1 MKSFRLLLNLLLF
14 FPFIGLQAQTLS
26 VESFRLL
33 ENDLAAN
40 TQGTMMRDQNGEVA
54 ALIRVV
60 TSEKGFVFDGGMM
73 GIVGT
78 KQDVGEILLYVPHGI
93 QKITIKHDQ
102 LGVLR
107 DYYFPIPIEKART
120 YELKLVSG
128 RVKTIIEEEQTTQ
141 FLVLKVDP
149 PTASVYLDGRIQSLM
164 SDGSV
169 SVLTEFG
176 RHEYRVEA
184 AGYITQAGVVEVGRE
199 KVTKEIVLKSSKAQL
214 TLHVA
219 NDDAEIWLNGEI
231 MGTGYWSGLVNPG
244 KYVAEARLDH
254 HRNRSVTFD
263 VEEQEEK
270 NVTLTPPDPMYGSMQ
285 FNSDPVETTV
295 YLDGKV
301 VGTTPMILN
310 NILEGSHEVKFEKKG
325 YHSYET
331 VVVVTEGK
339 RAEVQCSLSDIF
351 TATIT
356 SRPEGASLKIN
367 GESKGVTPYVA
378 QMSSGDY
385 QIEIE
390 RFGYKTFDNRV
401 HLDAVDNT
409 LNVRL
414 ARQFFKPSGFYFAGI
429 MDYIP
434 PLGKNANSGA
444 AVGCFVKN
452 VNAEASYLIGIN
464 SDDIS
469 VSYISV
475 DSDEKVRHVAYN
487 VKSCINFKMGY
498 GFLLGHRM
506 RLTPQAG
513 AKITEFKGDDGSN
526 TFVASATGSITLEF
540 GMVNHVALY
549 LSPYVSV
556 PVSKGEIMEK
566 LMDVSDM
573 ASKYGKG
580 AGASVGLSFYF

>member
-40 TQGTMMRDQNGEVA
+40 TQGTMMRDQNGDVA

-184 AGYITQAGVVEVGRE
+184 AGYITQAGVVEIGRE

-219 NDDAEIWLNGEI
+219 NEDAEIWLNGEKV
-231 MGTGYWSGLVNPG
+231 GTGQWSGLVNPG

-263 VEEQEEK
+263 IEEQEEK
-270 NVTLTPPDPMYGSMQ
+270 NVSLTPPDPMYGSMQ

-295 YLDGKV
+295 YLDGKE

-310 NILEGSHEVKFEKKG
+310 NILEGSHEVMFEKKG

-385 QIEIE
+385 QILIE
-390 RFGYKTFDNRV
+390 RFGYKTYDNKV
-401 HLDAVDNT
+401 YLDAVDNT
-409 LNVRL
+409 LNARL

-452 VNAEASYLIGIN
+452 VNVEASFLIGIN
-464 SDDIS
+464 SEDIS

-475 DSDEKVRHVAYN
+475 DADEKIRHVAYN
-487 VKSCINFKMGY
+487 VKSSINLKMGY

-526 TFVASATGSITLEF
+526 TFVASATGSLTLEF
-540 GMVNHVALY
+540 GLVNHVALY
-549 LSPYVSV
+549 LSPYILV

>member
-1 MKSFRLLLNLLLF
+1 MHRLCSSLILLLINVLVT
-14 FPFIGLQAQTLS
+14 AQTLS
-26 VESFRLL
+26 VESFHLL

-164 SDGSV
+164 SDGAV

-219 NDDAEIWLNGEI
+219 NDDAEIWLNGEM

-244 KYVAEARLDH
+244 KYVAEARQDH

-351 TATIT
+351 TASIT

-385 QIEIE
+385 QIQIE

-409 LNVRL
+409 FIARL

-540 GMVNHVALY
+540 GVVNHVALY